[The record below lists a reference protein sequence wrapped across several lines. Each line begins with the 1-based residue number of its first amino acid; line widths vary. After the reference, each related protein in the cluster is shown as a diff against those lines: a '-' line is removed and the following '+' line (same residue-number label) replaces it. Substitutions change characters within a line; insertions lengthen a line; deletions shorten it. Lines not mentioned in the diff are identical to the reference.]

1 MTLNLVG
8 RSFGRYHL
16 LALLGRGGMAVVYRA
31 HDPVLDRHVAI
42 KVIKPEL
49 ASHPPVV
56 ERFRREA
63 RAMASLDHPHLVQ
76 IYEVGETDGL
86 PYISMELL
94 AGRTLADQ
102 IAHAGAQRP
111 QWVARM
117 IAEIG
122 EAIDLAHSKGLIHRD
137 IKPNNIMIGP
147 GGHATLMDFGLVK
160 AAQMADITT
169 DGVPI
174 GAPAY
179 MSPEQASGDKV
190 TKATD
195 IYSLG
200 VVAYEALTGQ
210 TPFRSETPAAL
221 LYAHI
226 NRTPPPM
233 RQVQRGVPLLAE
245 RAVMRAMAKQPD
257 RRWPSASA
265 FARELATAVDGS
277 ARPSG
282 VPWPLIAGGALA
294 LLLVIGL
301 VFAIKSGNSVNGG
314 TIAPISTTPDGAS
327 SAGAAAPEP
336 TIGPTDTPPADFEV
350 PTATVQSEGAQPPAS
365 TTSMPLPPIA
375 QHRVALLE
383 PGDKLKLDR
392 TVKFVWQPMI
402 GAVKYDLRACE
413 GERCEPS
420 LGKWVGEQTHTDWCP
435 GTAKF
440 APGAIVHWR
449 VAALDA
455 AGQSIPGSESA
466 VRSFYWVGGCPERTD
481 DKSSSGGGFVQLT
494 PDR

>member
-1 MTLNLVG
+1 MGHPSWRSSAANPASDVAGAYRLSWRGLWTPAAMTLNLVG

-210 TPFRSETPAAL
+210 TPFRSETPRRCSTLTSTARHRRCVKSNAAFRCWL
-221 LYAHI
+221 S
-226 NRTPPPM
+226 
-233 RQVQRGVPLLAE
+233 E
-245 RAVMRAMAKQPD
+245 RSCA
-257 RRWPSASA
+257 RWPNSRTGAGRRPRPLRASW
-265 FARELATAVDGS
+265 RLQWT
-277 ARPSG
+277 
-282 VPWPLIAGGALA
+282 GAL
-294 LLLVIGL
+294 
-301 VFAIKSGNSVNGG
+301 
-314 TIAPISTTPDGAS
+314 D
-327 SAGAAAPEP
+327 
-336 TIGPTDTPPADFEV
+336 
-350 PTATVQSEGAQPPAS
+350 
-365 TTSMPLPPIA
+365 
-375 QHRVALLE
+375 RV
-383 PGDKLKLDR
+383 
-392 TVKFVWQPMI
+392 
-402 GAVKYDLRACE
+402 
-413 GERCEPS
+413 
-420 LGKWVGEQTHTDWCP
+420 
-435 GTAKF
+435 
-440 APGAIVHWR
+440 
-449 VAALDA
+449 
-455 AGQSIPGSESA
+455 
-466 VRSFYWVGGCPERTD
+466 GCHGR
-481 DKSSSGGGFVQLT
+481 
-494 PDR
+494 